1 MTQTS
6 LRTCEIIPNE
16 NISFPVGTA
25 VAVQTYSSKLGF
37 ERIFGTFKRRGI
49 PIVRLLEA
57 LLTYRLTENRS
68 TTKASEW
75 INRPDVLLQFSIN
88 GFEERTLF
96 RVLEILGE
104 NYEEALYRLREKLF
118 SCYDFPHTDTNLDWT
133 SLVLWGKKAD
143 LGAYGY
149 SQDHRP
155 DKKQVTYGIAEI
167 GSPVNVPIGL
177 TIMPGNTNDQ
187 SHFMKT
193 FRQVEPCL
201 RQGSLLTFDKG
212 GQSKAN
218 LEAILA
224 SKMKYMTAKKL
235 NLSDDQRIRRFNKS
249 KAELIDRDEGVYGLK
264 RKYPS
269 RTDYF
274 YFSEQLKQNQIE
286 MKLRR
291 AEQKL
296 LEAKEIQRCIEK
308 HRQLPKRF
316 RINNPLVDVV
326 YRYQTK
332 LPGLTE
338 QQARQLVQAAELN
351 GREGFFCLVSSE
363 DLTLADALRIYRM
376 KDSIEKIFQ
385 SMKNDINISPLRV
398 WSNNSICGAIFVGF
412 LAQLIISLM
421 RYDHPKLKHLSPK
434 SIKISLSNLTVTVE
448 RAAQRAK
455 RRIYSNFDPVNGLI
469 VAQNLAVT

>member
-25 VAVQTYSSKLGF
+25 LAVQKYSSKLDF
-37 ERIFGTFKRRGI
+37 KDIFGHFKRRGI
-49 PIVRLLEA
+49 PLAPLTEA

-201 RQGSLLTFDKG
+201 RQGSLLTFDKC

-316 RINNPLVDVV
+316 RINNLLVDVV
-326 YRYQTK
+326 YPTR
-332 LPGLTE
+332 
-338 QQARQLVQAAELN
+338 RS
-351 GREGFFCLVSSE
+351 CL
-363 DLTLADALRIYRM
+363 
-376 KDSIEKIFQ
+376 
-385 SMKNDINISPLRV
+385 
-398 WSNNSICGAIFVGF
+398 G
-412 LAQLIISLM
+412 
-421 RYDHPKLKHLSPK
+421 
-434 SIKISLSNLTVTVE
+434 
-448 RAAQRAK
+448 
-455 RRIYSNFDPVNGLI
+455 
-469 VAQNLAVT
+469 